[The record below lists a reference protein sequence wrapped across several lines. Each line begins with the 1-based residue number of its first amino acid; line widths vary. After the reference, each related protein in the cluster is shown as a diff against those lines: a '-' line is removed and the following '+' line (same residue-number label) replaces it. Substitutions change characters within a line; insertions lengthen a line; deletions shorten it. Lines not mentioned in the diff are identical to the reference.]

1 MVFPSSNIIT
11 SSRPNKTTLE
21 LLERRFQTDSPHSIR
36 MMLLRPERSI
46 RRVWY
51 VVVAVM
57 MIVVATIPFYTVAF
71 TFTVQSPQWK
81 RVVTSTPTTKTTQ
94 IWPTRRRQQQ
104 ALSPPTASS
113 RQLPMMMMMESTEW
127 ISHAGTTMTNVMSST
142 TTTIITDE
150 SLLSSIPSSLL
161 LSFSDQGQNLA
172 GIFFQA
178 SLLPYLLFVYFLSFR
193 GNRIPSLANFGF
205 QFVLIFVLSTIPSGI
220 ISRSVYGY
228 SLADTDWLHGGA
240 ETLLTMA
247 NVLIVLGLK
256 QAMTMENPPKMD
268 LGRNIALGVAGL
280 FVTAMA
286 IGPSVLHLEGHT
298 PFLSG
303 IGNLPAEYV
312 QSLPFVSHS
321 EPANA
326 LSIPTWAIHFSSVLE
341 YVFAMSLVWDYSVTT
356 RNPKWKG
363 LTWGML
369 PLHASGICACTYH
382 FFYNPSSLQF
392 LVTSQAGLT
401 LLGNITLMIAAFRI
415 ASSNGWTLNELNP
428 LPRPPTSPIG
438 LVADGIAAMPLDVT
452 PVEES
457 TLDTNPIL
465 AAKLIG
471 LTLALSYA
479 VKYGEL
485 GLDLPF
491 TPNPI
496 IASSVIVGVPAIT
509 AYNFYRKSQVEN
521 GLAEPF
527 QIPFLNSKKED
538 GSTPSISMA
547 DVKKYGVAGTLA
559 YILTEL
565 AFWIV
570 AFPVAATAL
579 YESTGHWPDVVN
591 EVNDRT
597 AVLAFIFAGANIARL
612 LVPLR
617 FGAALALAPWVDTNI
632 IQRIQKQA

>member
-1 MVFPSSNIIT
+1 MMISWCFLLATVVARFHNHIPVTFAYT
-11 SSRPNKTTLE
+11 SPHFSTTKTLQMPKYHVLPKRAYHRCSRPTLQQKQ
-21 LLERRFQTDSPHSIR
+21 LSQQLH
-36 MMLLRPERSI
+36 MMVESAEWI
-46 RRVWY
+46 NSAMV
-51 VVVAVM
+51 
-57 MIVVATIPFYTVAF
+57 I
-71 TFTVQSPQWK
+71 S
-81 RVVTSTPTTKTTQ
+81 TSTPAADT
-94 IWPTRRRQQQ
+94 
-104 ALSPPTASS
+104 S
-113 RQLPMMMMMESTEW
+113 M
-127 ISHAGTTMTNVMSST
+127 
-142 TTTIITDE
+142 
-150 SLLSSIPSSLL
+150 LSSFVTSQSSLL

-178 SLLPYLLFVYFLSFR
+178 SLLPYLLFLYFLSFR
-193 GNRIPSLANFGF
+193 ANRISSLANFGF
-205 QFVLIFVLSTIPSGI
+205 QFILIFVISTIPSGI
-220 ISRSVYGY
+220 ISKSVYGY

-240 ETLLTMA
+240 ESLLTIS
-247 NVLIVLGLK
+247 NILIVLGLK
-256 QAMTMENPPKMD
+256 QAMTSENPPKID
-268 LGRNIALGVAGL
+268 LGRNTALIIAGL

-286 IGPSVLHLEGHT
+286 IGPSILNLEGHSQ
-298 PFLSG
+298 FLSG
-303 IGNLPAEYV
+303 IGNLPTEYV
-312 QSLPFVSHS
+312 QSLSFVSHN

-326 LSIPTWAIHFSSVLE
+326 LSIPTWAIHFSSVIE
-341 YVFAMSLVWDYSVTT
+341 YLFAMSLVWDYAVTT

-428 LPRPPTSPIG
+428 FPPSPTSPIG
-438 LVADGIAAMPLDVT
+438 LVADGIAAMPLDVK
-452 PVEES
+452 PLEE
-457 TLDTNPIL
+457 TDYDTSPIL
-465 AAKLIG
+465 AAKLVG

-485 GLDLPF
+485 GIDLPF
-491 TPNPI
+491 TPNPVV
-496 IASSVIVGVPAIT
+496 ASSMIVGIPAIT
-509 AYNFYRKSQVEN
+509 AYNFYRKSQVES
-521 GLAEPF
+521 GIVEPF
-527 QIPFLNSKKED
+527 QLPFFNKNDDDDSKP
-538 GSTPSISMA
+538 TISMA

-632 IQRIQKQA
+632 IQRIQKQS